1 MALDYSKVKPFVY
14 VIVCSDLEPRQIV
27 VQAAHA
33 ALEAGIHQEQC
44 KEFPSGLVTLMVSSE
59 ESLLKAHK
67 KLERKGIKST
77 LFWENPMSRY
87 TALATEAI
95 PQEKRVLLKKFKLLS
110 MPGTTW
116 WDDMKRY
123 WLKLKKRLGHKYE

>member
-1 MALDYSKVKPFVY
+1 MLDYSKIKPFVY
-14 VIVCSDLEPRQIV
+14 VIVCTDLEPRQIV
-27 VQAAHA
+27 VQACHA

-44 KEFPSGLVTLMVSSE
+44 KEFPSGLITLQVPSE
-59 ESLLKAHK
+59 QSLLKAYK
-67 KLERKGIKST
+67 KLERKGVRCQ
-77 LFWENPMSRY
+77 LFWERPIKRY

-116 WDDMKRY
+116 WDDVKRF
-123 WLKLKKRLGHKYE
+123 WKKVRKYFGYDN